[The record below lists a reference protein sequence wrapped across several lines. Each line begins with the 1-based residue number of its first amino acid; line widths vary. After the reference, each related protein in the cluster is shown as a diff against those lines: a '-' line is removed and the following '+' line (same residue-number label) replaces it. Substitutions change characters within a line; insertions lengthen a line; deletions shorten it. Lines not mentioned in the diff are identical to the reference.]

1 MGFDTNECTP
11 AAGRDSSIPAARL
24 PTALIIGVGGLG
36 CPVAWALARTG
47 RVRLLLC
54 DDDRVD
60 ESNLH
65 RQILFS
71 NHDVGRDK
79 LDTAQEALIR
89 WGAAAVDVLRGR
101 FLPDNARHRVRQA
114 DVVVEGADNFG
125 TKFLA
130 ADACHLE
137 RVPVI
142 HGAAI
147 RWHGTAWSVS
157 AAGRP
162 CYRCLFEDVL
172 PPERAPNC
180 NEAGVMGPVVGVVG
194 ALMADLALDVLVGAS
209 DQQGGVSPRNGV
221 IHTFDG
227 KTDRL
232 RSVPVSP
239 RSDCALCGSSPEIT
253 NVSEARYWGPTPPSH
268 RGPPGP
274 LYPEPH

>member
-1 MGFDTNECTP
+1 MGLDSGQRSK
-11 AAGRDSSIPAARL
+11 AADAASSASGSL

-36 CPVAWALARTG
+36 CPVAWALAQSG
-47 RVRLLLC
+47 RARLLLC

-71 NHDVGRDK
+71 KHDVGRDK
-79 LDTAQEALIR
+79 LDAAQEALTR
-89 WGAAAVDVLRGR
+89 WGAPAVDVVRGR
-101 FLPDNARHRVRQA
+101 FLPENARERVRRA
-114 DVVVEGADNFG
+114 DVVIEGADNFG

-130 ADACHLE
+130 ADACYLE
-137 RVPVI
+137 RIPVV

-157 AAGRP
+157 ATGRP

-172 PPERAPNC
+172 PAERAPNC

-194 ALMADLALDVLVGAS
+194 ALMADLALDALLAAS
-209 DQQGGVSPRNGV
+209 PEAGTGQRHGI
-221 IHTFDG
+221 IHTFEG

-232 RSVPVSP
+232 RAVPVSP
-239 RSDCALCGSSPEIT
+239 RRDCALCGDSPEIT
-253 NVSEARYWGPTPPSH
+253 EVSEARYWGRTPAAH
-268 RGPPGP
+268 CGPPGP
-274 LYPEPH
+274 LHPQPH